1 MKQLSAINSIVLEAQ
16 KSNLYSKL
24 IEQLN
29 KDLLRANVELQF
41 SASTKPT
48 DLVNSLNTFVHELI
62 VNRFDDYLNL
72 LYIIDVPEH
81 KVKQIKVQKSSE
93 ISKHITFLIVSRI
106 WQKVWLKSKY

>member
-81 KVKQIKVQKSSE
+81 KVKQIKAQKSSE